1 MKLRVL
7 TLRPAACLLLWGLV
21 ATRLQTTPA
30 CGPGVG
36 KPCFKV
42 DRQGGE
48 LPTIGVIGLFSWL
61 FPKDESPSNF
71 PNPTAVRIKS
81 WSQHSQSW
89 IGKGVRDGGWL
100 FSKGTVCVSVSISE
114 WLSTPTWAASGTRA
128 CLVHCPS
135 SLLLEGGKV
144 IIRHK
149 VKNGTQQPNCS

>member
-89 IGKGVRDGGWL
+89 IGKGVRDAADCSVRGL
-100 FSKGTVCVSVSISE
+100 CVSVHPFQNGSAPPPE
-114 WLSTPTWAASGTRA
+114 LHLVQEHVLFTVPPAFCWRGGRLSYGTR
-128 CLVHCPS
+128 
-135 SLLLEGGKV
+135 
-144 IIRHK
+144 
-149 VKNGTQQPNCS
+149 